1 MTRAATGHLHRVLA
15 ELADTGQSP
24 ACTREP
30 DLWVSD
36 DATDRDIAVHRCAG
50 CRVITECA
58 AAAKEIH
65 PAFGVWAA
73 HDRTK
78 QTRRRSV

>member
-1 MTRAATGHLHRVLA
+1 MTRMATDNLHHVLA
-15 ELADTGQSP
+15 ELVDTGHRP

-36 DATDRDIAVHRCAG
+36 DPVDRSIAVHRCAG

-65 PAFGVWAA
+65 PPFGVWAA

-78 QTRRRSV
+78 KPRKRAV

>member
-1 MTRAATGHLHRVLA
+1 MTRVATDHLHHVLA
-15 ELADTGQSP
+15 ELADTGQPP

-36 DATDRDIAVHRCAG
+36 DAVDREIAVHRCSG

-58 AAAKEIH
+58 AAANEVH
-65 PAFGVWAA
+65 PPFGVWAA
-73 HDRTK
+73 RDRTK
-78 QTRRRSV
+78 QTRKGAV